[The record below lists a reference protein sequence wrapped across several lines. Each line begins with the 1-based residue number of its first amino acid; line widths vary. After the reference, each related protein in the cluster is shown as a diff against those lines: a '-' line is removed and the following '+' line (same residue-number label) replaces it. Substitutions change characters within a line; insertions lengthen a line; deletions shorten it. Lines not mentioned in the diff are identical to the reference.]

1 MAQFNLMRF
10 YFADFNYVETCSDP
24 VAYPESYLQQLNALT
39 GRGIPIDILAFQ
51 VRLFLKPISLI
62 LCLAYLSNTAFLRLQ
77 LVILRA
83 L

>member
-1 MAQFNLMRF
+1 MAQLNLMRF

-51 VRLFLKPISLI
+51 VRLLKAISLI
-62 LCLAYLSNTAFLRLQ
+62 LRLAYLSNTAFLHLQ